1 MLHPAR
7 PKITIAVFVGF
18 FFPFWGLGWRE
29 QGGEK
34 EKGKK
39 IDYFQLVIHLI
50 CSGSDLPHSQLP
62 LVNLIREK
70 FNYIYQGYSIHSS
83 YCLGKIGFQC

>member
-7 PKITIAVFVGF
+7 PKITISDF
-18 FFPFWGLGWRE
+18 FFFFRGGGGAGRGERE
-29 QGGEK
+29 RE
-34 EKGKK
+34 K